1 MLTLVPF
8 ICLFYNWSTAD
19 YWTYDK
25 TVLIFLPTPI
35 ACLLHYLV
43 WKIAI
48 FSFLMGT
55 HVAYCCI
62 DLAYVIFCGYTWFL
76 NMVNNLLFSD
86 FLTGLASLVTSRMS
100 TLMRSLSADFPPT
113 LDGELY
119 TAQQVWYGLQ
129 SLFLLMLL
137 SKLLCSWG
145 LGWGWTLYLDFLEKV
160 LEWERGRNAS
170 ASARNSGK
178 IILMWIILLEM

>member
-1 MLTLVPF
+1 
-8 ICLFYNWSTAD
+8 
-19 YWTYDK
+19 
-25 TVLIFLPTPI
+25 
-35 ACLLHYLV
+35 
-43 WKIAI
+43 
-48 FSFLMGT
+48 
-55 HVAYCCI
+55 
-62 DLAYVIFCGYTWFL
+62 
-76 NMVNNLLFSD
+76 MVNNLLFSD

-145 LGWGWTLYLDFLEKV
+145 LGWG
-160 LEWERGRNAS
+160 
-170 ASARNSGK
+170 
-178 IILMWIILLEM
+178 